1 MFEAKLRVIYGDT
14 DKMGVVYY
22 ANYFRYFELAR
33 SEYFRARGGSYRAL
47 EQEGFGLPVIQAH
60 CDYRQPARYDDLL
73 AVRTRIT
80 ERRRTTLRFEYEIV
94 RDGEDGTLAHG
105 HTVHICVG
113 KDGKPSRLPE
123 ALVAILGDPDPG
135 R

>member
-1 MFEAKLRVIYGDT
+1 MRVIYGDT

-22 ANYFRYFELAR
+22 ANYFRYFEAAR
-33 SEYFRARGGSYRAL
+33 SDYLRACGGSYRAL
-47 EQEGFGLPVIQAH
+47 EQEGFGLPVIEAH

-73 AVRTRIT
+73 SVRTRIT

-94 RDGEDGTLAHG
+94 RDGEAGTLAQG

-113 KDGKPSRLPE
+113 KDGKPARLPD
-123 ALVAILGDPDPG
+123 ALVALLDAPQAE